1 MQNTGETIMEDM
13 EGIVALI
20 LDVLLF
26 VKARRQILFLVE
38 A

>member
-1 MQNTGETIMEDM
+1 MENTGETIKEDM
-13 EGIVALI
+13 EAIVALI

-26 VKARRQILFLVE
+26 VKARRQVLFLVE